1 MFPRRTRA
9 LWLVLALLA
18 TTVASADAWPA
29 EAYRSMV
36 YDVLR
41 LLPPSLGRV
50 LAARD
55 DALVTGAQS
64 LESETASV
72 IARDGIRGE
81 LSPDLIR
88 DVESRIERVVR
99 MVDEHRRFE
108 ETAVELGRLL
118 RIAADLSDPVVI
130 GAGSPELR
138 RVAPEYIRFIGL
150 HLTEIPLVHDA
161 SLPSP
166 VEGASIAGLLG
177 RVTQATSASVHPLAK
192 AFWQDGR
199 LLPAS
204 SFDYRS
210 VPYAETSLSYS
221 RGVTAASY
229 LWLSAWVKAHGDFTG
244 YRFSPKKR

>member
-1 MFPRRTRA
+1 MILARTRVI
-9 LWLVLALLA
+9 WLALPLL
-18 TTVASADAWPA
+18 ASAASAGAWPA

-41 LLPPSLGRV
+41 LLPPSLGQV
-50 LAARD
+50 LARRD
-55 DALVTGAQS
+55 DALVAGAQS

-72 IARDGIRGE
+72 IARDAIRGE
-81 LSPDLIR
+81 LSSDLIR
-88 DVESRIERVVR
+88 DVESRIDRVVR
-99 MVDEHRRFE
+99 MVDDHRPFH

-150 HLTEIPLVHDA
+150 HLNEIPLVHDG

-166 VEGASIAGLLG
+166 VEGATVAGLLG
-177 RVTQATSASVHPLAK
+177 RVTRATSSSVSPLAR
-192 AFWQDGR
+192 AFWQDGH

-229 LWLSAWVKAHGDFTG
+229 LWLSAWAKAHGDFTG